1 MLAKKIIES
10 LNVSPIYFIIALNLS
25 QKLPFIAGIRV
36 YDCKPI
42 QIAIPLSNVGTRH
55 LLIFK
60 KIYQ

>member
-10 LNVSPIYFIIALNLS
+10 LNVSPIYLIIALNLS

-42 QIAIPLSNVGTRH
+42 H
-55 LLIFK
+55 LASLDK
-60 KIYQ
+60 TPDS